1 VQVAQITK
9 SERGSHPKS
18 AASVIATTSIPS
30 HKEQNSMSYLDKV
43 VERRDAVKAEMD
55 AILDAVAKE
64 NRTDLTA
71 EETEKVDALV
81 AESRSLDEKIEK
93 LSAQAAAD
101 KKAAEARAAVAS
113 IATPTVATTKVT
125 REERTYRP
133 DGDISFFK
141 DAYAA
146 QFKSDYAAQERLARH
161 QREESVERRDVG
173 TDQFAGLV
181 IPQYLVDLAAP
192 LARAGRPFADF
203 ATNKMTLPP
212 AGMTLNISR
221 MTTGSSTAVQVT
233 QNDAV
238 SETDVDDTL
247 LTVNVRTIAGQQDLS
262 RQAIERGTGIDSFV
276 AADLIKSWH
285 TTLDSQTL
293 NGTGSAGQIEGLR
306 AAGGNAITFTSTA
319 PTVALLYPK
328 LADAI
333 QQIQTNAFVNPTHF
347 IMHPRRLAWLLSAVD
362 SSNRP
367 LVVPSANGPFNAA
380 GVGAGASVYGNSG
393 YQMMG
398 LPIITDA
405 NIGTT
410 YGTTTNRDEIYVVT
424 AGENHLW
431 EQPGSPFTLRYDAT
445 GAGNLTIKTVVYG
458 YAAFTAGRY
467 PLANSI
473 ISGSGLAAPT
483 F

>member
-1 VQVAQITK
+1 
-9 SERGSHPKS
+9 
-18 AASVIATTSIPS
+18 
-30 HKEQNSMSYLDKV
+30 MSYFDKV

-55 AILDAVAKE
+55 AVLEAVAEE
-64 NRTDLTA
+64 NRTDLTV

-81 AESRSLDEKIEK
+81 EEARSLDTKIEK
-93 LSAQAAAD
+93 LKAQADAD
-101 KKAAEARAAVAS
+101 AKASEIRSSVAS
-113 IATPTVATTKVT
+113 VATPRVGGTTVT
-125 REERTYRP
+125 RESRTYSERS
-133 DGDISFFK
+133 DSSFFK
-141 DAYAA
+141 DAYNA
-146 QFKSDYAAQERLARH
+146 QFKSDFTAQDRLARH
-161 QREESVERRDVG
+161 MREEEIERRDVG
-173 TDQFAGLV
+173 TAQFEGLV
-181 IPQYLVDLAAP
+181 IPQYLIDLAAP

-212 AGMTLNISR
+212 SGMTLNISR

-262 RQAIERGTGIDSFV
+262 RQAIERGTGIDVFV

-285 TTLDSQTL
+285 TTLDSQIL
-293 NGTGSAGQIEGLR
+293 NGAGTAGTIKGLR
-306 AAGGNAITFTSTA
+306 ASGGNAITFTSTA
-319 PTVALLYPK
+319 PTVGLLYPK

-333 QQIQTNAFVNPTHF
+333 QQIQTNSFTNPTHF
-347 IMHPRRLAWLLSAVD
+347 IMHPRRLAFLLAAVD
-362 SSNRP
+362 STNRP
-367 LVVPSANGPFNAA
+367 LVVPAANGPMNAS
-380 GVGAGASVYGNSG
+380 GVGAGPSAYGNSG

-410 YGTTTNRDEIYVVT
+410 YGTTTNQDEIYVVN
-424 AGENHLW
+424 AGESHLW

-458 YAAFTAGRY
+458 YAAYTAERY
-467 PLANSI
+467 PLAASI
-473 ISGSGLAAPT
+473 ISGTGLSAPS

>member
-1 VQVAQITK
+1 
-9 SERGSHPKS
+9 
-18 AASVIATTSIPS
+18 
-30 HKEQNSMSYLDKV
+30 MSYFDKV

-55 AILDAVAKE
+55 AVLEAVAEE
-64 NRTDLTA
+64 NRTDLTV

-81 AESRSLDEKIEK
+81 EEARSLDTKIEK
-93 LSAQAAAD
+93 LKAQADAD
-101 KKAAEARAAVAS
+101 AKASEIRSSVAS
-113 IATPTVATTKVT
+113 VATPRVGGTTVT
-125 REERTYRP
+125 RESRTYSERS
-133 DGDISFFK
+133 DSSFFK
-141 DAYAA
+141 DAYNA
-146 QFKSDYAAQERLARH
+146 QFKSDFTAQDRLARH
-161 QREESVERRDVG
+161 MREEEIERRDVG
-173 TDQFAGLV
+173 TPQFDGLV

-212 AGMTLNISR
+212 SGMTLNISR

-247 LTVNVRTIAGQQDLS
+247 LTVNVRTIAGQQDIS
-262 RQAIERGTGIDSFV
+262 RQAIERGTGIDVFV

-285 TTLDSQTL
+285 TTLDSQIL
-293 NGTGSAGQIEGLR
+293 NGAGTAGTIKGLR
-306 AAGGNAITFTSTA
+306 ASGGNAITFTSTA
-319 PTVALLYPK
+319 PTVGLLYPK

-333 QQIQTNAFVNPTHF
+333 QQIQTNSFTNPTHF
-347 IMHPRRLAWLLSAVD
+347 IMHPRRLAFLLAAVD
-362 SSNRP
+362 STNRP
-367 LVVPSANGPFNAA
+367 LVVPAANGPMNAS
-380 GVGAGASVYGNSG
+380 GVGAGSSAYGNSG

-410 YGTTTNRDEIYVVT
+410 YGTTTNQDEIYVVN
-424 AGENHLW
+424 AGESHLW

-445 GAGNLTIKTVVYG
+445 GAGSLTIKTVVYG
-458 YAAFTAGRY
+458 YAAYTAERY
-467 PLANSI
+467 PLAASI
-473 ISGSGLAAPT
+473 ISGTGLSAPS

>member
-1 VQVAQITK
+1 
-9 SERGSHPKS
+9 
-18 AASVIATTSIPS
+18 
-30 HKEQNSMSYLDKV
+30 MSYFDKV

-55 AILDAVAKE
+55 AVLEAVAEE
-64 NRTDLTA
+64 NRTDLTV

-81 AESRSLDEKIEK
+81 EEARSLDTKIEK
-93 LSAQAAAD
+93 LKAQADAD
-101 KKAAEARAAVAS
+101 AKASEIRSSVAS
-113 IATPTVATTKVT
+113 VATPRVGGTTVT
-125 REERTYRP
+125 RESRTYSERS
-133 DGDISFFK
+133 DSSFFK
-141 DAYAA
+141 DAYNA
-146 QFKSDYAAQERLARH
+146 QFKSDFTAQDRLARH
-161 QREESVERRDVG
+161 MREEEIERRDVG
-173 TDQFAGLV
+173 TAQFEGLV
-181 IPQYLVDLAAP
+181 IPQYLIDLAAP

-212 AGMTLNISR
+212 SGMTLNISR

-262 RQAIERGTGIDSFV
+262 RQAIERGTGIDVFV

-285 TTLDSQTL
+285 TTLDSQIL
-293 NGTGSAGQIEGLR
+293 NGAGTAGTIKGLR
-306 AAGGNAITFTSTA
+306 NSGGNAITFTSTA
-319 PTVALLYPK
+319 PTVGLLYPK

-333 QQIQTNAFVNPTHF
+333 QQIQTNSFTNPTHF
-347 IMHPRRLAWLLSAVD
+347 IMHPRRLAFLLAAVD
-362 SSNRP
+362 STNRP
-367 LVVPSANGPFNAA
+367 LVVPAANGPMNAA
-380 GVGAGASVYGNSG
+380 GVGAGSSSYGNSG

-410 YGTTTNRDEIYVVT
+410 YGTTTNQDEIYVVN
-424 AGENHLW
+424 AGESHLW

-458 YAAFTAGRY
+458 YAAYTAERY
-467 PLANSI
+467 PLAASI
-473 ISGSGLAAPT
+473 ISGSGLSAPS

>member
-1 VQVAQITK
+1 
-9 SERGSHPKS
+9 
-18 AASVIATTSIPS
+18 
-30 HKEQNSMSYLDKV
+30 MSYFDKV

-55 AILDAVAKE
+55 AVLEAVASE
-64 NRTDLTA
+64 DRTDLTV

-81 AESRSLDEKIEK
+81 EEARSLDTKIEK
-93 LSAQAAAD
+93 LKTQADAD
-101 KKAAEARAAVAS
+101 AKASEIRSSVAS
-113 IATPTVATTKVT
+113 VATPRIGGTTVT
-125 REERTYRP
+125 RESRTYSERS
-133 DGDISFFK
+133 DSSFFK
-141 DAYAA
+141 DAYNA
-146 QFKSDYAAQERLARH
+146 QFKSDFTAQDRLARH
-161 QREESVERRDVG
+161 MREEEIERRDVG
-173 TDQFAGLV
+173 TAQFEGLV
-181 IPQYLVDLAAP
+181 IPQYLIDLAAP

-203 ATNKMTLPP
+203 ATNKMALPP
-212 AGMTLNISR
+212 SGMTLNISR

-262 RQAIERGTGIDSFV
+262 RQAIERGTGIDVFV

-285 TTLDSQTL
+285 TTLDSQIL
-293 NGTGSAGQIEGLR
+293 NGAGTAGTIKGLR
-306 AAGGNAITFTSTA
+306 ASGGNAITFTSTA
-319 PTVALLYPK
+319 PTVGLLYPK

-333 QQIQTNAFVNPTHF
+333 QQIQTNSFTNPTHF
-347 IMHPRRLAWLLSAVD
+347 IMHPRRLAFLLAAVD
-362 SSNRP
+362 STNRP
-367 LVVPSANGPFNAA
+367 LVVPAANGPMNAA
-380 GVGAGASVYGNSG
+380 GVGTGGSAYGNSG

-410 YGTTTNRDEIYVVT
+410 YGTTTNQDEIYVVN
-424 AGENHLW
+424 AGESHLW

-458 YAAFTAGRY
+458 YAAYTAERY
-467 PLANSI
+467 PLAASI
-473 ISGSGLAAPT
+473 ISGTGLSAPT

>member
-1 VQVAQITK
+1 
-9 SERGSHPKS
+9 
-18 AASVIATTSIPS
+18 
-30 HKEQNSMSYLDKV
+30 MSYLDKV

-55 AILDAVAKE
+55 AVLEAVASE

-71 EETEKVDALV
+71 EETAKVDALV

-93 LSAQAAAD
+93 LTAQAAAD
-101 KKAAEARAAVAS
+101 AKAAEARSAVAE
-113 IATPTVATTKVT
+113 IATPKVGGFKVT
-125 REERTYRP
+125 KESRTYSP
-133 DGDISFFK
+133 ESDSSFFK
-141 DAYAA
+141 DAYNA

-161 QREESVERRDVG
+161 QREEEIERRDVG
-173 TDQFAGLV
+173 TAQFEGLV
-181 IPQYLVDLAAP
+181 IPQYLTEFAAP

-203 ATNKMTLPP
+203 ATLKHTLPT

-247 LTVNVRTIAGQQDLS
+247 LTINVRTIAGQQDLS
-262 RQAIERGTGIDSFV
+262 RQAIERGTGIDLFV
-276 AADLIKSWH
+276 AQDLIRSWH
-285 TTLDSQTL
+285 TTLDSQIL
-293 NGTGSAGQIEGLR
+293 NGAGSAGTILGL
-306 AAGGNAITFTSTA
+306 ADSGGNAVTFTSTA

-333 QQIQTNAFVNPTHF
+333 QKIQTNAFVNPTHF
-347 IMHPRRLAWLLSAVD
+347 VMHPRRLAFLLAAVD
-362 SSNRP
+362 TTNRP
-367 LVVPSANGPFNAA
+367 LVVPAA
-380 GVGAGASVYGNSG
+380 GGPTNAIGSGSGAVAYGNSG

-405 NIGTT
+405 NVVTTDGT
-410 YGTTTNRDEIYVVT
+410 GTNQDEIYVVT
-424 AGENHLW
+424 APECHLW

-458 YAAFTAGRY
+458 YAAFSAGRY

-473 ISGSGLAAPT
+473 ISGTGLTAPT

>member
-1 VQVAQITK
+1 
-9 SERGSHPKS
+9 
-18 AASVIATTSIPS
+18 
-30 HKEQNSMSYLDKV
+30 MSYLDKV

-55 AILDAVAKE
+55 AVLEAVAAE

-101 KKAAEARAAVAS
+101 KKAAEARAVVAN
-113 IATPTVATTKVT
+113 IATPTVASTKIT

-141 DAYAA
+141 DAYSA

-161 QREESVERRDVG
+161 QREESIERRDVG
-173 TDQFAGLV
+173 TDAFAGLV

-192 LARAGRPFADF
+192 YARAGRPFADF

-212 AGMTLNISR
+212 SGMTLNISR

-262 RQAIERGTGIDSFV
+262 RQAIERGTGIDAFV

-285 TTLDSQTL
+285 TTLDSQLL
-293 NGTGSAGQIEGLR
+293 NGSGSAGQIEGLR
-306 AAGGNAITFTSTA
+306 SAGGNAVTFTSTA

-347 IMHPRRLAWLLSAVD
+347 IMHPRRLAWLLAAVD

-367 LVVPSANGPFNAA
+367 LVVPAANGPFNAA
-380 GVGAGASVYGNSG
+380 GVGAGASAYGNSG

-458 YAAFTAGRY
+458 YAAYTAGRY

>member
-1 VQVAQITK
+1 
-9 SERGSHPKS
+9 
-18 AASVIATTSIPS
+18 
-30 HKEQNSMSYLDKV
+30 MSYFDKV

-55 AILDAVAKE
+55 AVLEAVASE
-64 NRTDLTA
+64 DRTDLTV

-81 AESRSLDEKIEK
+81 EEARSLDTKIEK
-93 LSAQAAAD
+93 LKTQADAD
-101 KKAAEARAAVAS
+101 AKASEIRASVAS
-113 IATPTVATTKVT
+113 VATPRVGGTIVT
-125 REERTYRP
+125 RESRTYSERS
-133 DGDISFFK
+133 DSSFFK
-141 DAYAA
+141 DAYNA
-146 QFKSDYAAQERLARH
+146 QFKSDFTAQDRLARH
-161 QREESVERRDVG
+161 MREEEIERRDVG
-173 TDQFAGLV
+173 TAQFEGLV
-181 IPQYLVDLAAP
+181 IPQYLIDLAAP

-212 AGMTLNISR
+212 SGMTLNISR

-262 RQAIERGTGIDSFV
+262 RQAIERGTGIDVFV

-285 TTLDSQTL
+285 TTLDAQIL
-293 NGTGSAGQIEGLR
+293 NGAGTAGTIKGLR
-306 AAGGNAITFTSTA
+306 ASGGNAITFTSTA
-319 PTVALLYPK
+319 PTVGLLYPK

-333 QQIQTNAFVNPTHF
+333 QQIQTNSFTNPTHF
-347 IMHPRRLAWLLSAVD
+347 IMHPRRLAFLLAAVD
-362 SSNRP
+362 STNRP
-367 LVVPSANGPFNAA
+367 LVVPAANGPMNAS
-380 GVGAGASVYGNSG
+380 GVGAGSSVYGNSG

-410 YGTTTNRDEIYVVT
+410 YGTTTNQDEIYVVN
-424 AGENHLW
+424 AGESHLW

-458 YAAFTAGRY
+458 YAAYTAERY
-467 PLANSI
+467 PLAASI
-473 ISGSGLAAPT
+473 ISGTGLSAPS

>member
-1 VQVAQITK
+1 
-9 SERGSHPKS
+9 
-18 AASVIATTSIPS
+18 
-30 HKEQNSMSYLDKV
+30 MSYFDKV

-55 AILDAVAKE
+55 AVLEAVASE
-64 NRTDLTA
+64 DRTDLTV

-81 AESRSLDEKIEK
+81 EEARSLDTKIEK
-93 LSAQAAAD
+93 LKTQADAD
-101 KKAAEARAAVAS
+101 AKASEIRSSVAS
-113 IATPTVATTKVT
+113 VATPRVGGTTVT
-125 REERTYRP
+125 RESRTYSERS
-133 DGDISFFK
+133 DSSFFK
-141 DAYAA
+141 DAYNS
-146 QFKSDYAAQERLARH
+146 QFKSDFTAQDRLARH
-161 QREESVERRDVG
+161 MREEEIERRDVG
-173 TDQFAGLV
+173 TPQFEGLV
-181 IPQYLVDLAAP
+181 IPQYLIDLAAP

-203 ATNKMTLPP
+203 ATNKMSLPQS
-212 AGMTLNISR
+212 GMTLEISR

-262 RQAIERGTGIDSFV
+262 RQAIERGTGIDVFV

-285 TTLDSQTL
+285 TTLDSQIL
-293 NGTGSAGQIEGLR
+293 NGAGTAGTIKGLR
-306 AAGGNAITFTSTA
+306 ASGGNAVTFTSTA
-319 PTVALLYPK
+319 PTVGLLYPK

-333 QQIQTNAFVNPTHF
+333 QQIQTNSFTNPTHF
-347 IMHPRRLAWLLSAVD
+347 IMHPRRLAFLLAAVD
-362 SSNRP
+362 STNRP
-367 LVVPSANGPFNAA
+367 LVVPAANGPMNAS
-380 GVGAGASVYGNSG
+380 GVGSGPSSYGNSG

-410 YGTTTNRDEIYVVT
+410 YGTTTNQDEIYVVN
-424 AGENHLW
+424 AGESHLW

-458 YAAFTAGRY
+458 YAAYTAERY
-467 PLANSI
+467 PLAASI
-473 ISGSGLAAPT
+473 ISGTGLSAPT

>member
-1 VQVAQITK
+1 
-9 SERGSHPKS
+9 
-18 AASVIATTSIPS
+18 
-30 HKEQNSMSYLDKV
+30 MSYFDKV

-55 AILDAVAKE
+55 AVLEAVASE
-64 NRTDLTA
+64 DRTDLTV

-81 AESRSLDEKIEK
+81 EEARSLDTKIEK
-93 LSAQAAAD
+93 LKAQADAD
-101 KKAAEARAAVAS
+101 AKASEIRSSVAS
-113 IATPTVATTKVT
+113 VATPRVGGTTVT
-125 REERTYRP
+125 RESRTYSERS
-133 DGDISFFK
+133 DSSFFK
-141 DAYAA
+141 DAYNA
-146 QFKSDYAAQERLARH
+146 QFKSDFTAQDRLARH
-161 QREESVERRDVG
+161 MREEEIERRDVG
-173 TDQFAGLV
+173 TAQFEGLV
-181 IPQYLVDLAAP
+181 IPQYLIDLAAP

-212 AGMTLNISR
+212 SGMTLNISR

-262 RQAIERGTGIDSFV
+262 RQAIERGTGIDVFV

-285 TTLDSQTL
+285 TTLDSQIL
-293 NGTGSAGQIEGLR
+293 NGAGTAGTIKGLR
-306 AAGGNAITFTSTA
+306 ASGGNAITFTSTA
-319 PTVALLYPK
+319 PTVGLLYPK

-333 QQIQTNAFVNPTHF
+333 QQIQTNSFTNPTHF
-347 IMHPRRLAWLLSAVD
+347 IMHPRRLAFLLAAVD
-362 SSNRP
+362 STNRP
-367 LVVPSANGPFNAA
+367 LVVPAANGPMNAA
-380 GVGAGASVYGNSG
+380 GVGTGGSAYGNSG

-405 NIGTT
+405 NVGTT
-410 YGTTTNRDEIYVVT
+410 YGTTTNQDEIYVVN
-424 AGENHLW
+424 AGESHLW

-458 YAAFTAGRY
+458 YAAYTAERY
-467 PLANSI
+467 PLAASI
-473 ISGSGLAAPT
+473 ISGTGLSAPS

>member
-1 VQVAQITK
+1 
-9 SERGSHPKS
+9 
-18 AASVIATTSIPS
+18 
-30 HKEQNSMSYLDKV
+30 MSYFDKV

-55 AILDAVAKE
+55 AVLEAVASE

-71 EETEKVDALV
+71 EETVKVDALV

-93 LSAQAAAD
+93 LTAQAAAD
-101 KKAAEARAAVAS
+101 AKAAEARSAVAE
-113 IATPTVATTKVT
+113 IATPRVGGFKVT
-125 REERTYRP
+125 KESRTYSP
-133 DGDISFFK
+133 ESDSSFFK
-141 DAYAA
+141 DAYNA

-161 QREESVERRDVG
+161 QREEEIERRDVG
-173 TDQFAGLV
+173 TAQFEGLV
-181 IPQYLVDLAAP
+181 IPQYLTEFAAP

-203 ATNKMTLPP
+203 ATLKHTLPP

-247 LTVNVRTIAGQQDLS
+247 LTINVRTIAGQQDLS
-262 RQAIERGTGIDSFV
+262 RQAIERGTGIDLFV
-276 AADLIKSWH
+276 AQDLIRSWH
-285 TTLDSQTL
+285 TTLDSQIL
-293 NGTGSAGQIEGLR
+293 NGAGSAGTILGL
-306 AAGGNAITFTSTA
+306 ADSGGNAVTFTSTA

-333 QQIQTNAFVNPTHF
+333 QKIQTNAFVNPTHF
-347 IMHPRRLAWLLSAVD
+347 VMHPRRLAFLLAAVD
-362 SSNRP
+362 TTNRP
-367 LVVPSANGPFNAA
+367 LVVPAA
-380 GVGAGASVYGNSG
+380 GGPTNAIGSGAGAVAYGNSG

-405 NIGTT
+405 NVVTTDGT
-410 YGTTTNRDEIYVVT
+410 GTNQDEIYVVT
-424 AGENHLW
+424 APECHLW

-458 YAAFTAGRY
+458 YAAFSAGRY

-473 ISGSGLAAPT
+473 ISGTGLTAPT

>member
-1 VQVAQITK
+1 
-9 SERGSHPKS
+9 
-18 AASVIATTSIPS
+18 
-30 HKEQNSMSYLDKV
+30 MSYFDKV

-55 AILDAVAKE
+55 AVLEAVAEE
-64 NRTDLTA
+64 NRTDLTV

-81 AESRSLDEKIEK
+81 EEARSLDTKIEK
-93 LSAQAAAD
+93 LKAQADAD
-101 KKAAEARAAVAS
+101 AKASEVRASVAAVA
-113 IATPTVATTKVT
+113 TPRVGGTTVT
-125 REERTYRP
+125 RESRTYSERS
-133 DGDISFFK
+133 DSSFFK
-141 DAYAA
+141 DAYNA
-146 QFKSDYAAQERLARH
+146 QFKSDFTAQDRLARH
-161 QREESVERRDVG
+161 MREEEIERRDVG
-173 TDQFAGLV
+173 TAQFEGLV
-181 IPQYLVDLAAP
+181 IPQYLIDLAAP

-212 AGMTLNISR
+212 SGMTLNISR

-262 RQAIERGTGIDSFV
+262 RQAIERGTGIDVFV

-285 TTLDSQTL
+285 TTLDSQIL
-293 NGTGSAGQIEGLR
+293 NGAGTAGTIKGLR
-306 AAGGNAITFTSTA
+306 ASGGNAITFTSTA
-319 PTVALLYPK
+319 PTVGLLYPK

-333 QQIQTNAFVNPTHF
+333 QQIQTNSFTNPTHF
-347 IMHPRRLAWLLSAVD
+347 IMHPRRLAFLLAAVD
-362 SSNRP
+362 STNRP
-367 LVVPSANGPFNAA
+367 LVVPAANGPMNAA
-380 GVGAGASVYGNSG
+380 GVGTGGSAYGNSG

-410 YGTTTNRDEIYVVT
+410 YGTTTNQDEIYVVN
-424 AGENHLW
+424 AGESHLW

-458 YAAFTAGRY
+458 YAAYTAERY
-467 PLANSI
+467 PLAASI
-473 ISGSGLAAPT
+473 ISGTGLSAPT